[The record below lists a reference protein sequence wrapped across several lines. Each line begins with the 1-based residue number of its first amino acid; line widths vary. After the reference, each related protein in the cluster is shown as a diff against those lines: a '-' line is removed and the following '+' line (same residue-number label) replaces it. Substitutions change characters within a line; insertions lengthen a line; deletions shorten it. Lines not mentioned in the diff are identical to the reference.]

1 MSPPA
6 LRTSLDRRPG
16 LLRARGL
23 SVAAWAG
30 RKETNEAAMKG
41 SCIFLGLVAG
51 VLLTI
56 APKPAAA
63 DCGACH
69 DFDVKKSHTMAPLEK
84 QRTAAIAQQA
94 DATLT
99 VTGRLRKIFAIGGE
113 TTGWL
118 LELDSPLLYQD
129 KKLPSVELDPRGN
142 DLRTLTPEPR
152 KYSTAETPRSPRRPC
167 FDLSIQEPNDP
178 FLGPSEVSFVS
189 PNEPF

>member
-1 MSPPA
+1 
-6 LRTSLDRRPG
+6 
-16 LLRARGL
+16 
-23 SVAAWAG
+23 
-30 RKETNEAAMKG
+30 MKG

-142 DLRTLTPEPR
+142 DLRTLAGR
-152 KYSTAETPRSPRRPC
+152 RRLRARSLRP
-167 FDLSIQEPNDP
+167 
-178 FLGPSEVSFVS
+178 
-189 PNEPF
+189 PNERSVRISRTTLYREVAGHAGP